1 MQAMS
6 VIQSRDGGVCIRGNF
21 QATMP
26 VVGRENSRVG
36 FRIWHVAVERKG
48 WEGSKARKNDK
59 GRGEVRNHI
68 LVKF

>member
-21 QATMP
+21 QATEKKQSWVQDMTCGCGKKGL
-26 VVGRENSRVG
+26 GRKE
-36 FRIWHVAVERKG
+36 EK
-48 WEGSKARKNDK
+48 KNDE
-59 GRGEVRNHI
+59 GQGEVRNHI